1 MHQFLK
7 KKKDWLQQQLSEA
20 FLPVHELAALLF
32 FKIFLHRIFA
42 ADCFPNAYKKTI
54 SQKKNLLYCLDQ
66 FFYLLVKFMFQNINQ
81 VNNTS

>member
-32 FKIFLHRIFA
+32 FKNFLHRIFA
-42 ADCFPNAYKKTI
+42 ADCFPNASKKTI
-54 SQKKNLLYCLDQ
+54 SQKKKSTVLFGPIFLPTCEVYVSK
-66 FFYLLVKFMFQNINQ
+66 Y
-81 VNNTS
+81 